1 MKKLSDIISDV
12 GSITGSTFELTDSI
26 SKQVISGEESL
37 KKMNSSLDLI
47 FKSAEDIN
55 SIVHIIDD
63 ISDRINL
70 LSLNAA
76 IEAARAGDSGRGFA
90 VVADEISKLADQT
103 ASSIKEI
110 DNLIKATGLE
120 LKKGK
125 DDVTDVTK
133 KITSVVVSV
142 NEIVGMMKQI
152 FDNVKT
158 QQEVNG
164 VVNGRLTNV
173 EHESDKIKMGI
184 DEQNIAFN
192 EILKSVGEINNTVQS
207 AATES
212 ENMAKNA
219 KKISELSTELE
230 DIIHSKI

>member
-1 MKKLSDIISDV
+1 MILSELINDMNKLSEIISDV
-12 GSITGSTFELTDSI
+12 GNITGSTFELTDSI

-55 SIVHIIDD
+55 NIVHIIDD

-125 DDVTDVTK
+125 DDVTDVTRK
-133 KITSVVVSV
+133 
-142 NEIVGMMKQI
+142 
-152 FDNVKT
+152 DNIGSFK
-158 QQEVNG
+158 
-164 VVNGRLTNV
+164 R
-173 EHESDKIKMGI
+173 K
-184 DEQNIAFN
+184 
-192 EILKSVGEINNTVQS
+192 
-207 AATES
+207 
-212 ENMAKNA
+212 
-219 KKISELSTELE
+219 
-230 DIIHSKI
+230 